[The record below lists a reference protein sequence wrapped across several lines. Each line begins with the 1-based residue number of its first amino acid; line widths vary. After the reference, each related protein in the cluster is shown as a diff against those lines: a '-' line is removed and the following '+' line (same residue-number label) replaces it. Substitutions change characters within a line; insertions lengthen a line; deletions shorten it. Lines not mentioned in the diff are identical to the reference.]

1 MKHEHVSTFF
11 DAISHFCGINSIWN
25 IHLDLFL
32 SEIVTTRIFLWSFSV
47 WKNLKVTVK
56 HSGGSHVEKLRNLKL
71 RVLQVQRGLGSEIWK
86 LSWLM
91 MVDDPSFQIDIP
103 IFSEFKVQHVL
114 LFGSPCLT
122 HLLLMS
128 LDYLLVS
135 TWLCVSMFRSSTKK
149 IHHTSLME
157 QQRFS
162 TCDPK
167 KKGGIFCAASMP
179 HRPVTAPLSSSAPLS
194 PSEMPVGSV
203 RCTAVAR
210 ASSLSCKDHIIIWF
224 DTVSFSYH
232 EYSWIRI
239 IQSSDHIIPVE
250 AVKMLANNCT
260 LSCRCLQN
268 FLPKLPHLR

>member
-1 MKHEHVSTFF
+1 
-11 DAISHFCGINSIWN
+11 
-25 IHLDLFL
+25 
-32 SEIVTTRIFLWSFSV
+32 
-47 WKNLKVTVK
+47 
-56 HSGGSHVEKLRNLKL
+56 
-71 RVLQVQRGLGSEIWK
+71 
-86 LSWLM
+86 
-91 MVDDPSFQIDIP
+91 MVDDPGFQIDIP
-103 IFSEFKVQHVL
+103 IFSKFKVQHVL

-135 TWLCVSMFRSSTKK
+135 TWLCPEDCHCSQFSVSMFRSSTKK

-167 KKGGIFCAASMP
+167 KKGGGLEYFWNIFCAASMP

-210 ASSLSCKDHIIIWF
+210 ASWLSCKDHIIIWF
-224 DTVSFSYH
+224 DIILI
-232 EYSWIRI
+232 SWIFMNQNHTI
-239 IQSSDHIIPVE
+239 IISQFFQLKLSKCWQTTALWAAGAYRTSYRSCHISDRSTSDRGQGP
-250 AVKMLANNCT
+250 
-260 LSCRCLQN
+260 LQRWN
-268 FLPKLPHLR
+268 RKRMMASFQFSKWLVNGLLLVYIYIYA